1 MLCAMKIE
9 LANMSRHLVVQLSSP
24 FHCPILELIKNRTA
38 GGLGMRLQYVISVV
52 NPTDEPLYIQ
62 LNTYYKQVLFPFAK
76 LALEATILLL
86 PNMAAVFVCMYILYN
101 MMMSHE
107 KTV

>member
-1 MLCAMKIE
+1 
-9 LANMSRHLVVQLSSP
+9 
-24 FHCPILELIKNRTA
+24 
-38 GGLGMRLQYVISVV
+38 MRLQYVISVV

-62 LNTYYKQVLFPFAK
+62 FNTYYKQVLFLFAK

-86 PNMAAVFVCMYILYN
+86 PNMAAVYVDFVYS